1 MGSEGS
7 GEALNLSPGS
17 CGGRV
22 HGPMSMPQC
31 RPAVCP
37 GSSLSP
43 LPLEGVVQGPL
54 PSPKPFGGQAGC
66 WGGMGLQKWLLPA
79 LPAFL
84 GTPDSL
90 GPLVSWKGLGQE
102 RSSAFPLELD
112 FVTQERQ

>member
-1 MGSEGS
+1 
-7 GEALNLSPGS
+7 
-17 CGGRV
+17 
-22 HGPMSMPQC
+22 
-31 RPAVCP
+31 
-37 GSSLSP
+37 
-43 LPLEGVVQGPL
+43 
-54 PSPKPFGGQAGC
+54 
-66 WGGMGLQKWLLPA
+66 MGLQKWLLPA